1 VHPVFEAPRRLRW
14 HFVSWAVAGVVLGL
28 IVRGMSHAG
37 WLAATAFGLPMGL
50 LAGSMA
56 LSAWY
61 VSRAAPAGRTSAGR
75 VAATV
80 LVAALVVAAIW
91 AAAGQ
96 LWWQALEAFGLMARG
111 ARPPG
116 FYELLLLVGGLT
128 YLVSVMGHFVW
139 HAFEDSAASRRRAF
153 ESQIAHRDAELR
165 ALRAQVD
172 PHFLFNSLNAISGL
186 IGADPA
192 QARLTC
198 QRLADFLRESLAQGR
213 ATSIPLAREVALV
226 EQYLQVE
233 QVRFGARLQVR
244 VAVPDD
250 CRDVPV
256 PPLLLQPLVENAVR
270 HGVATTLDGG
280 LIEIEVRR
288 AGARAVIVV
297 SNPRDPDRERRGTGF
312 GLEIVGRRLDAAFGG
327 RAALFVDPGAGTFR
341 VTVTVPIE
349 ESA

>member
-1 VHPVFEAPRRLRW
+1 MHPVFEAPGRLRW
-14 HFVSWAVAGVVLGL
+14 HFVGWASAGVVLGL

-37 WLAATAFGLPMGL
+37 WLATTAFGLPMGL
-50 LAGSMA
+50 LAGAMA

-61 VSRAAPAGRTSAGR
+61 VSRAAAAGRAAG
-75 VAATV
+75 TV
-80 LVAALVVAAIW
+80 LVSALVVAAIW

-96 LWWQALEAFGLMARG
+96 LWWEALEALGLMVRG
-111 ARPPG
+111 ARPAG
-116 FYELLLLVGGLT
+116 FYVLLLLVGGLT
-128 YLVSVMGHFVW
+128 YLVSVMGHFAW

-186 IGADPA
+186 ITADPA

-198 QRLADFLRESLAQGR
+198 QRLADFLRESLAQGG
-213 ATSIPLAREVALV
+213 ASSIPLAREVALV
-226 EQYLQVE
+226 EHYLQVE
-233 QVRFGARLQVR
+233 QVRFGSRLQVR

-250 CRDVPV
+250 CRDVAV

-280 LIEIEVRR
+280 LIEIEARR
-288 AGARAVIVV
+288 AGARAVIAV

-312 GLEIVGRRLDAAFGG
+312 GLDIVGRRLAAAFGD
-327 RAALFVDPGAGTFR
+327 RAALSVEPGPGTFR